1 MTNVNEK
8 DVKVTKRMCINS
20 LLQRADLTSDEIAYL
35 THELELLD
43 KKNSYKAN
51 KKAVEDNE
59 LKNTIFEVMKEQNKP
74 LTCTAIASKM
84 IANGFSV
91 SPQKLIPQLKR
102 LIDEDCV
109 KNEKVK
115 NVSLYSVV
123 G

>member
-1 MTNVNEK
+1 MANEK
-8 DVKVTKRMCINS
+8 MVKVTKRMCINS

>member
-20 LLQRADLTSDEIAYL
+20 LLQRADLTSDETAYL

-84 IANGFSV
+84 IANGISV